1 MHTTFTSLGEIGPIL
16 TLLFLAATVLLH
28 ILFVF
33 CIWND
38 AGRLRDNGR
47 TTVVLTPFV
56 WGLAVLVGGIV
67 AVGLYW
73 LCHHSRLGRRD
84 H

>member
-1 MHTTFTSLGEIGPIL
+1 MNINFSGLGEIGPIL

-33 CIWND
+33 CIWSD
-38 AGRLRDNGR
+38 AGRLREQGR
-47 TTVVLTPFV
+47 PTVILTPFV
-56 WGLAVLVGGIV
+56 WGLTVLVAGIF

-73 LCHHSRLGRRD
+73 FCDHSRFGRRD
-84 H
+84 K